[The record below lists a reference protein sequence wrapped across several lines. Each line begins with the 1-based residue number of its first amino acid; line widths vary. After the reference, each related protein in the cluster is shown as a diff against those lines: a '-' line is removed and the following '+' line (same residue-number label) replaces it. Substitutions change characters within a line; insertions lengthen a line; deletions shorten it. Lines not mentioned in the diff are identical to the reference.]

1 LFSNLRKIDTV
12 TAYGNDLG
20 EITIVDLG
28 KGLKSAKLL
37 ESQLVARKQL
47 KRSKSWVESRT
58 RIVHDGWV

>member
-1 LFSNLRKIDTV
+1 MYTT

-20 EITIVDLG
+20 EITIVDIG

-47 KRSKSWVESRT
+47 KRSKAWVESRT
-58 RIVHDGWV
+58 RVVHDGWVCAC

>member
-1 LFSNLRKIDTV
+1 MN

-28 KGLKSAKLL
+28 KGLKPAKQL
-37 ESQLVARKQL
+37 ESQTAARKQV
-47 KRSKSWVESRT
+47 KRTKSWVESRT